1 MAKAIKNFI
10 SAFFLAF
17 FTKWME
23 DAFILSGIGLAV
35 VNTYLISTV
44 QASTLAGNYTLAA
57 VLILFGLV
65 IAKRG

>member
-1 MAKAIKNFI
+1 MAKTIKNFI
-10 SAFFLAF
+10 SAFFVAF

-23 DAFILSGIGLAV
+23 DAFILSGIALV
-35 VNTYLISTV
+35 VLNTYLISSI